1 MNFYSRPT
9 QQNRD
14 VNDLKASLE
23 RCRHHLAA
31 SQERQVR
38 EIYESL
44 IARYEFKLA
53 EFAPVEEPSGF
64 GPE

>member
-9 QQNRD
+9 RQNRD
-14 VNDLKASLE
+14 VNDLRASLE
-23 RCRHHLAA
+23 RCRYHLAA

-44 IARYEFKLA
+44 IARYEVKLA
-53 EFAPVEEPSGF
+53 ECTPVEEPTGF

>member
-23 RCRHHLAA
+23 RCRHHLAV
-31 SQERQVR
+31 SQEAQIR
-38 EIYESL
+38 ELYESL
-44 IARYEFKLA
+44 IARYEVKLA
-53 EFAPVEEPSGF
+53 GFVQVEESSGF